1 MEKWSPQE
9 ASQRNIG
16 GNMEMGAYSNEAREI
31 VKKSYNLVS
40 SLVKGDSP
48 ESLILKRCIIATGD
62 PSIKNI
68 VIFKNNPIEA
78 GIEALRNK
86 QKIIVDVSMVKAGIR
101 KYHNVLV
108 AVEHANVNAGVRVRD
123 GFYRLKNV
131 INGSIVA
138 IGNSPSGAMAVYEL
152 CKRGY
157 KPSLIIATPVGFVN
171 ASKSKEL
178 IRKLDSPSITTIGNR
193 GGSNLCVAIL
203 NGIIDIAY
211 KEGFLKSE
219 KGVIVVG
226 VGASEGYLTEKAI
239 EEIQKADVVYGSRRA
254 LEIAKKCIR
263 SSFVEIKRFN
273 EDVYKVIKKKSK
285 RKRVVVL
292 STGDPMVAGL
302 GRKIEG
308 DIIPGVSS
316 IQLAMARLGVDL
328 TEVMVIDGHAKD
340 CIEEVK
346 KAFQIGRNALI
357 LADSRF
363 NIEKLKTFADIT
375 VLENL
380 GYEEERICKGCEIK
394 SDLVILFAKKR

>member
-1 MEKWSPQE
+1 
-9 ASQRNIG
+9 
-16 GNMEMGAYSNEAREI
+16 MEMGAYSNEAREI
-31 VKKSYNLVS
+31 VRKSYSIVNS
-40 SLVKGDSP
+40 FVKGDSP
-48 ESLILKRCIIATGD
+48 ESLILRRCIIATGD
-62 PSIKNI
+62 PSIKDI

-86 QKIIVDVSMVKAGIR
+86 QKIIVDVSMVKVGIR

-123 GFYRLKNV
+123 GFYRLKDI

-138 IGNSPSGAMAVYEL
+138 IGNSPSGAVAVYEL
-152 CKRGY
+152 YKRGY

-178 IRKLDSPSITTIGNR
+178 IRKLDSPSITTVGNR

-203 NGIIDIAY
+203 NGIIDMAY
-211 KEGFLKSE
+211 RKGFLKSE

-226 VGASEGYLTEKAI
+226 VGASEGYLTEKAV
-239 EEIQKADVVYGSRRA
+239 EEIRKADIVYGSKRA
-254 LEIAKKCIR
+254 LEIAKKHIR

-273 EDVYKVIKKKSK
+273 EDVYRAIKKESK

-302 GRKIEG
+302 GRRIKG

-346 KAFQIGRNALI
+346 KAFKIGRNALI

-363 NIEKLKTFADIT
+363 NLEKLKTFADVT

>member
-9 ASQRNIG
+9 AIQRNIG

-31 VKKSYNLVS
+31 VRKSYSIVNS
-40 SLVKGDSP
+40 FVKGDSP
-48 ESLILKRCIIATGD
+48 EALILKRCIVATGD
-62 PSIKNI
+62 PSIKDI
-68 VIFKNNPIEA
+68 IIFKGNPIEA

-101 KYHNVLV
+101 KYYNVLV

-123 GFYRLKNV
+123 GFYRLKDA
-131 INGSIVA
+131 IDGSIVA
-138 IGNSPSGAMAVYEL
+138 IGNSPTGAMAVYEL

-171 ASKSKEL
+171 ASESKEL
-178 IRKLDSPSITTIGNR
+178 IRKLVSPSITTIGNK

-203 NGIIDIAY
+203 NGIIDMAY
-211 KEGFLKSE
+211 KKGFLKSE

-239 EEIQKADVVYGSRRA
+239 EEIRKADIVYGSKRA
-254 LEIAKKCIR
+254 LKIIKKYIR

-273 EDVYKVIKKKSK
+273 EDVYRTIKKEGK

-292 STGDPMVAGL
+292 STGDPMVVGL
-302 GRKIEG
+302 GKRIKG
-308 DIIPGVSS
+308 DVISGVSS
-316 IQLAMARLGVDL
+316 IQLAMAKLGVDL

-340 CIEEVK
+340 CIGEVK
-346 KAFQIGRNALI
+346 KAFKIGRNVLI
-357 LADSRF
+357 LADSKF
-363 NIEKLKTFADIT
+363 NLEKLKTFADIT

-380 GYEEERICKGCEIK
+380 GYEEERICKDCEIK